1 MAKRTPDT
9 KLWFGITTGG
19 VVAVITGLVTNLGYH
34 MSPDM
39 VTMLTAGV
47 GLVGHFVGS
56 YLAPY
61 EPRVEEVVAEAEKIW
76 NELHQN

>member
-1 MAKRTPDT
+1 MAKRTPDA

-19 VVAVITGLVTNLGYH
+19 VVAVVTGLLTKLGFH
-34 MSPDM
+34 MSPQE
-39 VTMLTAGV
+39 VTFLTAGV
-47 GLVGHFVGS
+47 GLLGNAVGT

-76 NELHQN
+76 NELHQA